1 MRWTKACYEVLLWR
15 TQPLSPYS
23 SRKPH
28 RKRRPPPSKEEEAW
42 QQALIQ
48 SDPSRNYLIKQWRN
62 RSPVTF
68 ICYSKP
74 ITGQIRS
81 IRKYD
86 LFLHDRTKAV
96 DKAEIL
102 YLYKPDVA
110 PSVQK
115 AVRIDPDVAKEKLRS
130 LRKKSLRLEIPE
142 ATLVKC
148 FEEQRVITVTMRNGH
163 VLVGTIH
170 SYGVFSVRLTIAPE
184 TRVILMRHSIYDLA
198 FDRRT
203 HQGIQTATTSSRSK

>member
-1 MRWTKACYEVLLWR
+1 VDQSLLR
-15 TQPLSPYS
+15 GALVEDPTPQPILIKKTPQEEAA
-23 SRKPH
+23 
-28 RKRRPPPSKEEEAW
+28 PPSKEEEAW